1 MPTEKVS
8 SNTISIHKSL
18 WQNTQI
24 HYIMKFCSLLHAT
37 NLYHVALLNLRMMK
51 TPKISGEP
59 AGRSVEVV
67 AGTWSGRR
75 LPPYGTPKEEKIEST
90 HRSSFVLHRFSYMY
104 TNVTGEEESHL
115 LPLTIHAQ

>member
-1 MPTEKVS
+1 M
-8 SNTISIHKSL
+8 

-24 HYIMKFCSLLHAT
+24 HFIMKFCSLLHAT
-37 NLYHVALLNLRMMK
+37 NLYDVALLNLRMMK

-59 AGRSVEVV
+59 AGRGSRWH
-67 AGTWSGRR
+67 GTWSGRR
-75 LPPYGTPKEEKIEST
+75 LPPYGDAERKKIEST

-115 LPLTIHAQ
+115 LPLTVDHPCAIN